1 MKNILLATTALV
13 FTAGAAAAEV
23 TLSASGY
30 GNFGFKNAET
40 ATVGDDETV
49 SHSEIGLSFSGSAT
63 TDTGI
68 TVAYSQAIVNTD
80 GAGLADDDATVSI
93 SGSFGKL
100 SFGAVGEAD
109 AVNALADLGFD
120 GIGMDDDA
128 EAYDGKVAHDV
139 NYTGTFGAITVS
151 ASAAMATAGTTATP
165 NKSTAVGVK
174 YAIPMGS
181 TTVGVGFADHDITSG
196 VVTPTDGTVV
206 NYGLTTT
213 VSGLTIDA
221 LYSEFDTEVA
231 GTSNASSWGVNFSYP
246 VSESLT
252 LVAAVADKN
261 TAGYSQTTGLGF
273 AYDMGAGMTFKGA
286 AGTQNNISKADLG
299 VSFSF

>member
-40 ATVGDDETV
+40 ATAGDDETV

-109 AVNALADLGFD
+109 AINGLADLGFD
-120 GIGMDDDA
+120 GIGMDDAA
-128 EAYDGKVAHDV
+128 ETYDGKVAHDV
-139 NYTGTFGAITVS
+139 NYTGTFGAVTVS

-165 NKSTAVGVK
+165 NSSTAFGVK
-174 YAIPMGS
+174 YSMGS

-196 VVTPTDGTVV
+196 VVTAADGTVV
-206 NYGLTTT
+206 NYGVTTT
-213 VSGLTIDA
+213 LSGLTIDA

-246 VSESLT
+246 VNESLT
-252 LVAAVADKN
+252 LVAAVSDM
-261 TAGYSQTTGLGF
+261 STTGYDQDTGIGF
-273 AYDMGAGMTFKGA
+273 AYDMGAGMTLSGA
-286 AGTQNNISKADLG
+286 AGTENNISQADLG
-299 VSFSF
+299 VSFAF

>member
-30 GNFGFKNAET
+30 GNFGFKNVET

-63 TDTGI
+63 TDTGF
-68 TVAYSQAIVNTD
+68 TVAYSQAIATTD
-80 GAGLADDDATVSI
+80 GTMANDDATVSI

-109 AVNALADLGFD
+109 AINGLADLGFD
-120 GIGMDDDA
+120 GIGMDDAA
-128 EAYDGKVAHDV
+128 ETYDGKVAHDV
-139 NYTGTFGAITVS
+139 NYTGTFGAVTVS

-165 NKSTAVGVK
+165 NSSTAFGVK
-174 YAIPMGS
+174 YSMGT

-196 VVTPTDGTVV
+196 VVTATDGTVV
-206 NYGLTTT
+206 NYGVTTT

-246 VSESLT
+246 VNESLT
-252 LVAAVADKN
+252 LVAAVSDMS
-261 TAGYSQTTGLGF
+261 TTGYSQDTGIGF
-273 AYDMGAGMTFKGA
+273 AYDMGAGMTLKGA
-286 AGTQNNISKADLG
+286 AGEENNISQADLG